1 MEGFIWL
8 STILPKHIAIP
19 LVLIFIILWL
29 LNFFGKFAFKLELK
43 KNKLSERQFLVFPL
57 WFLLLYVIGISFVL
71 YHSYNQEAE
80 LKGTIYQLRETTAQ
94 LNQRLREY
102 AQGANIEITEEELAL
117 PPVTKNDL
125 CKEWDYCTDFK
136 DDTGLENKYYS
147 HSKED
152 PQRLLLESN
161 SYPGPPIYFE
171 NETSPFYYFE
181 LNVLPLNNDA
191 ANIFIESKGMFQ
203 LFIGDSDYRSLAF
216 LRWNQEESRWIR
228 DKEESKI
235 FLGRDLNMPDI
246 RPKSQ
251 FIISVETRKKNNDA
265 EAIFSIVYESIEGTK
280 KNAKFKKDID
290 LPTPKPEDFL
300 TKVGTGMYI
309 LKGAVS
315 QAKFQFMGV
324 RQK

>member
-1 MEGFIWL
+1 MVEFAWL
-8 STILPKHIAIP
+8 SSVFPWHIAAP
-19 LVLIFIILWL
+19 LVLIFSILGI
-29 LNFFGKFAFKLELK
+29 LNYLGKFAFKLEIK
-43 KNKLSERQFLVFPL
+43 RRKLSQKQFLIFPSI
-57 WFLLLYVIGISFVL
+57 FLILFAFAISPTLLRL
-71 YHSYNQEAE
+71 HNQYNQEVE
-80 LKGTIYQLRETTAQ
+80 LKKTITQLS
-94 LNQRLREY
+94 LRLREY
-102 AQGANIEITEEELAL
+102 AQGANIEIEEEELTL
-117 PPVTKNDL
+117 PPITKNDL

-136 DDTGLENKYYS
+136 DDTGLENKHYS

-181 LNVLPLNNDA
+181 LSVLPLNNDA

-235 FLGRDLNMPDI
+235 FLGRDLNMPDM

-265 EAIFSIVYESIEGTK
+265 EAIFSISYESVEGIK

-300 TKVGTGMYI
+300 TKIGTGMYI

>member
-1 MEGFIWL
+1 MVDFTWL
-8 STILPKHIAIP
+8 SSILPKHMAAP
-19 LVLIFIILWL
+19 LGIIFFILGV
-29 LNFFGKFAFKLELK
+29 LNFFGKFAFKLEIKRNRLSRKQFLIFPLCFLALFTLAIIPTLFRLNDQYKQEVELK
-43 KNKLSERQFLVFPL
+43 KT
-57 WFLLLYVIGISFVL
+57 IS
-71 YHSYNQEAE
+71 
-80 LKGTIYQLRETTAQ
+80 Q

-102 AQGANIEITEEELAL
+102 TQGAKIEVSEEELTL
-117 PPVTKNDL
+117 SPVIKNDL

-136 DDTGLENKYYS
+136 EDTGLENRYYS

-171 NETSPFYYFE
+171 NEMSPFYYFE
-181 LNVLPLNNDA
+181 LNVLPLNNNA
-191 ANIFIESKGMFQ
+191 ANIFVESRGMFQ

-216 LRWNQEESRWIR
+216 LYWNQEESRWIR

-235 FLGRDLNMPDI
+235 FFGRDLNLPDM

-251 FIISVETRKKNNDA
+251 FIVSVETRKKNNDA
-265 EAIFSIVYESIEGTK
+265 EAIFSINYESVEGTK
-280 KNAKFKKDID
+280 KIAKFKKDID

-315 QAKFQFMGV
+315 QAKFQFMGI